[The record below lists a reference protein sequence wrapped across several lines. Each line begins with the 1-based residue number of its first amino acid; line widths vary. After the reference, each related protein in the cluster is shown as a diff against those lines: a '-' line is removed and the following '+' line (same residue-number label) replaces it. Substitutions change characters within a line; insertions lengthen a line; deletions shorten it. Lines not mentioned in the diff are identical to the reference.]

1 MDGIDKDVAVFPT
14 ESSPDLT
21 AIVVAA
27 ASAAYRLREIAPLR
41 KLPPAYPGVELS
53 GHFLKHADE
62 QTIVA
67 LAAIQRATQRYNID
81 PRNLAGWGIIAAP
94 RYIGRLTGAN
104 VLYKFPR
111 GGTSA
116 VAPHIVAQCSLH
128 SVSGAA
134 SIALGMQGPNVGV
147 GGGEWAIGDG
157 VMAALTLFEIV
168 RVPGVWLLLTEFDCE
183 PVPDEEGR
191 PQNDPTCHAVALALM
206 PGSAG
211 ASPSQMP
218 GEAANSQLTLRPG
231 SHSKSLRANY
241 PEPTVAEIAGC
252 IDAAERGLPARWACW
267 LPWGGRIEMRLAAA
281 ELLLPQEALP
291 QDVLP
296 QDALTRAA

>member
-1 MDGIDKDVAVFPT
+1 MFPM
-14 ESSPDLT
+14 EPSPDLT
-21 AIVVAA
+21 AAVVAA
-27 ASAAYRLREIAPLR
+27 AAAAYRLSEIGPLR
-41 KLPPAYPGVELS
+41 KMPPAYPGVELS

-67 LAAIQRATQRYNID
+67 LAAIQRATQQHNID
-81 PRNLAGWGIIAAP
+81 PRDLAGWGIIAAP

-134 SIALGMQGPNVGV
+134 SIALGMHGPNVGV
-147 GGGEWAIGDG
+147 GGGEWAIADG
-157 VMAALTLFEIV
+157 MMAALSLFETV
-168 RVPGVWLLLTEFDCE
+168 RVPGVWLLLSEFDSE

-191 PQNDPTCHAVALALM
+191 PLNDPTCHAVALALM
-206 PGSAG
+206 PGAAG
-211 ASPSQMP
+211 
-218 GEAANSQLTLRPG
+218 NSQLTLRPG
-231 SHSKSLRANY
+231 THSKSLRASC
-241 PEPTVAEIAGC
+241 PQPTVAEIAGC

-267 LPWGGRIEMRLAAA
+267 LPWGGRV
-281 ELLLPQEALP
+281 ELH
-291 QDVLP
+291 
-296 QDALTRAA
+296 

>member
-1 MDGIDKDVAVFPT
+1 VLPI

-21 AIVVAA
+21 TAVVAA
-27 ASAAYRLREIAPLR
+27 ASAAARLSECGPLR
-41 KLPPAYPGVELS
+41 KMPPAYPGVELS

-67 LAAIQRATQRYNID
+67 LLAIRKATDRYGID
-81 PRNLAGWGIIAAP
+81 PRQLAGWGIIAAP

-134 SIALGMQGPNVGV
+134 SIALGMHGPNLGV
-147 GGGEWAIGDG
+147 GGGEWAIADG
-157 VMAALTLFEIV
+157 LTAALTLFETA
-168 RVPGVWLLLTEFDCE
+168 RVPGLWLLLTEFDAE
-183 PVPDEEGR
+183 PLPDEQGR
-191 PQNDPTCHAVALALM
+191 PLNDPTCHAVALALV
-206 PGSAG
+206 PGAAG
-211 ASPSQMP
+211 D
-218 GEAANSQLTLRPG
+218 SQLTLRPG
-231 SHSKSLRANY
+231 AHSKSLRADY
-241 PEPTVAEIAGC
+241 PEPAVAEIAAC

-267 LPWGGRIEMRLAAA
+267 LPWGGRVELRLAAA
-281 ELLLPQEALP
+281 VQQMPK
-291 QDVLP
+291 
-296 QDALTRAA
+296 AA